1 MFVILS
7 PSGSVLTLGK
17 VYALFFW
24 LTFALSCFLSL
35 SNCCASSLKDIF
47 KIIKQRRLMELGFY
61 SLISS
66 ILCNWQF
73 IWLAFEAT
81 ISASVAVIW
90 PFFHLSAQFTA
101 LADTEFHE
109 DGGRCQ
115 ETWLWEGKY
124 FFKDTVDCS
133 ISPQILPKTSLKCNF
148 TVFITYM

>member
-1 MFVILS
+1 
-7 PSGSVLTLGK
+7 
-17 VYALFFW
+17 
-24 LTFALSCFLSL
+24 
-35 SNCCASSLKDIF
+35 
-47 KIIKQRRLMELGFY
+47 MELGFY

-66 ILCNWQF
+66 ILRNWQF

-81 ISASVAVIW
+81 ISASVAVVW

-109 DGGRCQ
+109 DGGRGQ

-133 ISPQILPKTSLKCNF
+133 ISPDLAKDKFKIQFYS
-148 TVFITYM
+148 VYHVE